1 MYLKICFIQ
10 LWWGSRCYTDKSEN
24 YIDRIYVSIYIQVV
38 PINCK
43 ADLNLKLV
51 KDIALQSHKE
61 KVAEPKVQLY
71 KVYHMPLLMGF
82 R

>member
-1 MYLKICFIQ
+1 M
-10 LWWGSRCYTDKSEN
+10 
-24 YIDRIYVSIYIQVV
+24 DRIYVYIYIQVV

-51 KDIALQSHKE
+51 KDIALQSHKG
-61 KVAEPKVQLY
+61 KVAEPEVQLY